1 MNVQFLYLACLS
13 LIFGLSH
20 GWVSGSSSNVGRR
33 QHHVILSVSNEHGQP
48 ESSRRQWL
56 GNAAAIVGG
65 SCIFPVLPANAADVV
80 KTTSVCDPSVS
91 AWQRSGRVVY
101 LLGTAHVSSSSAE
114 LAGNLVKDIHP
125 SGIFVELDPKRIKGS
140 GILAKRVSIDE
151 TTGQEIEVP
160 ASRVIVPDIKRM
172 SSSVQQSSSSDADSS
187 TVTIA
192 PPPEQASK
200 PNPMVRAAGAAVGN
214 SIKGMYKKL
223 DSAGF
228 NAGEEFVVAI
238 REGQKIG

>member
-13 LIFGLSH
+13 LNFGFSH

-33 QHHVILSVSNEHGQP
+33 QHHVILSASNEHGQP

-65 SCIFPVLPANAADVV
+65 SCIFPVLPVDAADVV
-80 KTTSVCDPSVS
+80 KSTSVCDPSVS
-91 AWQRSGRVVY
+91 AWKRNGRVVY
-101 LLGTAHVSSSSAE
+101 LLGTAHVSSASAE

-125 SGIFVELDPKRIKGS
+125 AGIFVELDPKRIKGS

-151 TTGQEIEVP
+151 TTGQEIEAP
-160 ASRVIVPDIKRM
+160 ASRVIVPDIQKI
-172 SSSVQQSSSSDADSS
+172 SSSAQRSSSSDADSS
-187 TVTIA
+187 TTT
-192 PPPEQASK
+192 PPPVLASK
-200 PNPMVRAAGAAVGN
+200 PNPMVKAAGAAVGN

>member
-1 MNVQFLYLACLS
+1 
-13 LIFGLSH
+13 
-20 GWVSGSSSNVGRR
+20 
-33 QHHVILSVSNEHGQP
+33 
-48 ESSRRQWL
+48 
-56 GNAAAIVGG
+56 
-65 SCIFPVLPANAADVV
+65 
-80 KTTSVCDPSVS
+80 
-91 AWQRSGRVVY
+91 
-101 LLGTAHVSSSSAE
+101 
-114 LAGNLVKDIHP
+114 
-125 SGIFVELDPKRIKGS
+125 
-140 GILAKRVSIDE
+140 
-151 TTGQEIEVP
+151 
-160 ASRVIVPDIKRM
+160 M